1 MSSSHSGTIGRKR
14 VGSGSAVGSDFYYG
28 SGGSTGGGSTGG
40 GGEQLRRQRSAEW
53 HSHRHGHGYGSSS
66 EDEYQNTAQAT
77 AFDTQLLAQLLL
89 QSQQLAS
96 MEHYNSDCEPEY
108 LRQRDRRSED
118 SSLEV
123 TYAQPHPRSSARD
136 ATAAAALSPL
146 KLATLSASTAA
157 GKYQSN
163 ANLGLFPNS
172 SSSSSTLTAAATAT
186 RSTNPFLNAKY
197 AADET
202 QLEAAAATATPSST
216 YLLPASASSST
227 AASSGQRSQRS
238 GAARNTLNRLS
249 GMTSSSS
256 GASALSVNRSDSLRE
271 KAQHLVAAA
280 AAAATSTA
288 TATATKS
295 AALHCVGSDLDDFAG
310 SSGES
315 EPPPEPAPPE
325 IPPRT
330 QSLLM
335 SLRKHSDYKLK
346 YEEKGDQKHEEF
358 IPTSQLQ
365 KDYIISDNLRTVEQQ
380 LRPISPGDSQGR
392 CFRYPKKPQ
401 RPKLQNGCH
410 ATAECPRQLLSSPS
424 PSLSLLPFISFKRC
438 P

>member
-14 VGSGSAVGSDFYYG
+14 VGSGSAVGSEFYYG
-28 SGGSTGGGSTGG
+28 SVSGSNAGSTA

-108 LRQRDRRSED
+108 LRKRDRRSED
-118 SSLEV
+118 ASQAEV
-123 TYAQPHPRSSARD
+123 TYAQPHQRP
-136 ATAAAALSPL
+136 AAKAAPAAQSPL
-146 KLATLSASTAA
+146 KLATVSAST
-157 GKYQSN
+157 GKYPSN

-172 SSSSSTLTAAATAT
+172 SSSSSTLTPVANAAS

-197 AADET
+197 TAEEAPLDATVGGAA
-202 QLEAAAATATPSST
+202 AAAATAVA

-227 AASSGQRSQRS
+227 AASSSRSHRS

-256 GASALSVNRSDSLRE
+256 GTSALSLSE
-271 KAQHLVAAA
+271 
-280 AAAATSTA
+280 
-288 TATATKS
+288 
-295 AALHCVGSDLDDFAG
+295 LHGAGSDLDEFAG

-365 KDYIISDNLRTVEQQ
+365 KDYIISDNLRSVEQQ
-380 LRPISPGDSQGR
+380 LRPISPGDSQG
-392 CFRYPKKPQ
+392 
-401 RPKLQNGCH
+401 
-410 ATAECPRQLLSSPS
+410 
-424 PSLSLLPFISFKRC
+424 
-438 P
+438 